1 MILIVREVGVR
12 VPYFTS
18 GLVRTVRFPSLSS
31 ISLDLEGLCL
41 QMRVRWKAGELRDA
55 WEGY

>member
-1 MILIVREVGVR
+1 MGLGSEIQVRIYSLEVR
-12 VPYFTS
+12 IT
-18 GLVRTVRFPSLSS
+18 SLSS